1 MSAETE
7 VLLNEP
13 QKQAVLH
20 VHGPLIIFAGAGSGK
35 TRTLIYRIANLLGPH
50 RVAPYRILA
59 VTFTNKAAGEMRSR
73 LEKLTGPEI
82 TRDLWI
88 GTFHSVCAKL
98 LRRYADHVGLT
109 RDYVIYDDSD
119 QKAVLA
125 RILKR
130 RELDDKEYPVKA
142 VLGRI
147 GQEKREGR
155 RAKQAQDL
163 AESDSILAE
172 IYADYERAL
181 LQANAVDFE
190 DLILYMTEL
199 VENEAG
205 PVAQELRTRFD
216 FVLVDEFQDTNM
228 IQYRLIRA
236 LSARTRNVCVVGDDD
251 QSIYGW
257 RGADVRLIRGF
268 RRDFSDAEVIKLEQ
282 NYRSSANIVRAA
294 MGVIAP
300 AHQREDKN
308 LWTAQPPGSKV
319 IVRSLSDE
327 REEARSVADSIR
339 RAIEHGTD
347 AADIAIFYRV
357 HAQSRV
363 IEDMLRSH
371 NLPYQI
377 VGGMKFFERAEVKD
391 LLSYLRL
398 IENPRSDTDLLRIIN
413 VPARGIGNKTVERVL
428 DIAGENSTS
437 VYEALG
443 RSRKDTLL
451 SSGAKKKLAE
461 IFDLLED
468 FRADAQKLVPH
479 ELANAVLDRTGYRAS
494 LQAQDSAEADARL
507 GNMEELIGSLQ
518 EYEKE
523 VEAGGEPPTLS
534 GYLERI
540 SLVAAV
546 DNMQAGSQVSLMT
559 VHSAKGLE
567 FDTVFVTGMEEE
579 VFPYKGVGG
588 EDPEE
593 LDEERR
599 LAYVALTRAR
609 RNLILSHVSA
619 RMLFGR
625 TRYLVRSR
633 FLADIPTDVVE
644 LHGHSRPGSR
654 AGYSSDRY
662 SSDRYSPD
670 SDSASF
676 AGAPRR
682 PTGPS
687 HPPLL
692 PGERII
698 EREVGDEPGDE
709 MGESVHPGDRV
720 FHKHFGRG
728 IVRRVE
734 LGTQPFVTAEFP
746 KVGTKRIAAQ
756 FLERA

>member
-1 MSAETE
+1 MSAQSE
-7 VLLNEP
+7 VLLNDP

-20 VHGPLIIFAGAGSGK
+20 GHGPLIIFAGAGSGK
-35 TRTLIYRIANLLGPH
+35 TRTLIYRIANLLSTH
-50 RVAPYRILA
+50 RVPPYRILA
-59 VTFTNKAAGEMRSR
+59 VTFTNKAAGEMRAR
-73 LEKLTGPEI
+73 LDSLAGPEI

-98 LRRYADHVGLT
+98 LRRYADQVGLT

-119 QKAVLA
+119 QKAVLT

-130 RELDDKEYPVKA
+130 RSLDDKEYPPKV
-142 VLGRI
+142 VLGKI
-147 GQEKREGR
+147 GHEKREGR
-155 RAKQAQDL
+155 RARHAQDL
-163 AESDSILAE
+163 AESDNTLAE
-172 IYADYERAL
+172 LYADYERAL

-199 VENEAG
+199 VENTAN
-205 PVAQELRTRFD
+205 PVAQELRSRFD

-236 LSARTRNVCVVGDDD
+236 LSERTRNVCVVGDDD

-268 RRDFSDAEVIKLEQ
+268 RRDFPDAEVIKLEQ

-300 AHQREDKN
+300 AHQREEKN
-308 LWTAQPPGSKV
+308 LWTAEPPGNKV
-319 IVRSLSDE
+319 IVRALGDE

-339 RAIEHGTD
+339 RATEHGTD
-347 AADIAIFYRV
+347 PADIAIFYRV

-363 IEDMLRSH
+363 IEDMLRGY
-371 NLPYQI
+371 NIPYQI
-377 VGGMKFFERAEVKD
+377 IGGMKFFERAEVKD

-413 VPARGIGNKTVERVL
+413 VPVRGIGNKTVERVL
-428 DIAGENSTS
+428 DLAGENSVS
-437 VYEALG
+437 VYEAL
-443 RSRKDTLL
+443 RLSAKDDVLAR
-451 SSGAKKKLAE
+451 GAKKKLAE
-461 IFDLLED
+461 FYELLED
-468 FRADAQKLVPH
+468 FRADAQKLLPH
-479 ELANAVLDRTGYRAS
+479 ELANAILDRTGYRSS

-507 GNMEELIGSLQ
+507 GNMEELVGSLA

-523 VEAGGEPPTLS
+523 VEQNGEPPTLS

-546 DNMQAGSQVSLMT
+546 DNLQAGSQVSLMT

-567 FDTVFVTGMEEE
+567 FDTVFVTGLEEE
-579 VFPYKGVGG
+579 VFPYRGVDG
-588 EDPEE
+588 ENSEE

-625 TRYLVRSR
+625 TRYLVKSR
-633 FLADIPTDVVE
+633 FLADIPSDVVE
-644 LHGHSRPGSR
+644 HHGTGHSSFRPNYGSPY
-654 AGYSSDRY
+654 AGDRGGSY
-662 SSDRYSPD
+662 DHYE
-670 SDSASF
+670 
-676 AGAPRR
+676 R
-682 PTGPS
+682 PSLPTRT
-687 HPPLL
+687 PLM

-698 EREVGDEPGDE
+698 ERDVDDIPGDDT
-709 MGESVHPGDRV
+709 GEPVHPGDRV

-734 LGTQPFVTAEFP
+734 LGSQPFITAEFP
-746 KVGTKRIAAQ
+746 KVGTKRVAAQ
-756 FLERA
+756 YLERV